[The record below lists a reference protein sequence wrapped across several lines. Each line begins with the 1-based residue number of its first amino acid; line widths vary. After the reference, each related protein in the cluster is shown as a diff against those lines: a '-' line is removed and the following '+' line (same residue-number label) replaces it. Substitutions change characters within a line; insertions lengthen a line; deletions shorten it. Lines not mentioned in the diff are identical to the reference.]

1 MVEVLEQLKYPC
13 AIPTPD
19 ATRDAQSTCII
30 ALPMLEVDRPFSN
43 QEFNMVGAW
52 AVTQRTSKKNKQ
64 TKKQRNKKT
73 NKQIN
78 KQLSKLGGGRMSTCP
93 RQYGIRKVVSLS

>member
-1 MVEVLEQLKYPC
+1 MVEVLEQFKYPC

-52 AVTQRTSKKNKQ
+52 AVTQRTSKKKN
-64 TKKQRNKKT
+64 KQRNKET
-73 NKQIN
+73 NKQTN
-78 KQLSKLGGGRMSTCP
+78 KQTNNCQNWGVGG
-93 RQYGIRKVVSLS
+93 

>member
-52 AVTQRTSKKNKQ
+52 AVTQRTSKKTNKQ
-64 TKKQRNKKT
+64 TNKVT
-73 NKQIN
+73 N

>member
-1 MVEVLEQLKYPC
+1 MVEVLEHLKYPC

-52 AVTQRTSKKNKQ
+52 AVTQRTSKKTNKQ
-64 TKKQRNKKT
+64 T
-73 NKQIN
+73 NKQTN
-78 KQLSKLGGGRMSTCP
+78 NCQNWGVGG
-93 RQYGIRKVVSLS
+93 